1 MNPLLVYFQAKDIPE
16 VLEELYEID
25 NVDIM
30 CLKYMPFPIPHK
42 VAFDYLIMNPQYTHI
57 IIQPVDLIVTKN
69 HIEKLLNRVDG
80 NYVYSGVCNVDLE
93 KYKDYLACSYHL
105 PDKDP
110 NLRRAYWISK
120 NKNQEP
126 FRVAHV
132 GFSLTCISRKVIEDI
147 YRHKLPLYQKDSLQH
162 CADLAFSHA
171 CKELDYPIICDPD
184 ISMKHLRFQG
194 KNLCGTRNQAIEF
207 IFKEDNP

>member
-25 NVDIM
+25 NIDIM

-57 IIQPVDLIVTKN
+57 IIQPVDLIVTKE
-69 HIEKLLNRVDG
+69 HIEKLLQRVQG
-80 NYVYSGVCNVDLE
+80 HYVYSGVCNVDLE

-184 ISMKHLRFQG
+184 INMKHLRFQG

-207 IFKEDNP
+207 IFKEDNK

>member
-1 MNPLLVYFQAKDIPE
+1 MNPLLCYFQAKDIPE
-16 VLEELYEID
+16 VLDELYQID
-25 NVDIM
+25 NLDII

-42 VAFDYLIMNPQYTHI
+42 VAFDYFLMNPQYTHI
-57 IIQPVDLIVTKN
+57 IIHPVDLIVSKSD
-69 HIEKLLNRVDG
+69 IEKLLKRVDG
-80 NYVYSGVCNVDLE
+80 NYVYSGVCNVDLD

-110 NLRRAYWISK
+110 NQRRAFWISK
-120 NKNQEP
+120 NKNKEP

-147 YRHKLPLYQKDSLQH
+147 YKKKLPLYHKDSLQFS
-162 CADLAFSHA
+162 ADLAFSYA

-184 ISMKHLRFQG
+184 ISLKHLRFQG
-194 KNLCGTRNQAIEF
+194 KNLCGTRNQSIEF
-207 IFKEDNP
+207 IFKQVN